1 MKYRIT
7 YEEDDNTKENI
18 EASVDEVYLEENR
31 VAADAERRVDGG
43 AIIVEAEID

>member
-18 EASVDEVYLEENR
+18 EASIDEVYLEENT
-31 VAADAERRVDGG
+31 VAADTERGVDGG
-43 AIIVEAEID
+43 AIIVGAEID